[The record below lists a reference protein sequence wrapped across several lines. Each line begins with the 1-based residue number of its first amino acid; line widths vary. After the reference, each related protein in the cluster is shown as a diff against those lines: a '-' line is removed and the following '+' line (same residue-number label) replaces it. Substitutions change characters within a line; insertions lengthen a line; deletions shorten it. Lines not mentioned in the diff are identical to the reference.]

1 MTINTHTQTLYHPLK
16 GGSHSIQMGLSCWPC
31 SHYPTWT
38 LPFTLNFCLG
48 SRLLS
53 TQNLEAECPGRAVK
67 SGGLGPSLQSV
78 DSVTMSMGSSLPL
91 FPHSLLLSPL
101 PPRHCS
107 PETNRMA
114 SLVNLYIYKHQKQRK
129 RPLATPLPPNPSA
142 GRAAGS
148 QRLLEPGSVGAVRLS
163 WKLPWPLGFT
173 WRPLPSA
180 PCSSAPPL
188 RACPGKEGRDKGGS
202 HKAAR
207 GGQRARERKAKDG
220 GPQAEQ
226 SCRRRRHPEGW
237 KEAGK
242 MQDTGV
248 LAYRAQGPGSP
259 HIR

>member
-53 TQNLEAECPGRAVK
+53 TQNLEAGCPGRAVK

-148 QRLLEPGSVGAVRLS
+148 QRLLEPGCCGSRPAVLEASVASGLYLEASSFSSLFFRTSSACLS
-163 WKLPWPLGFT
+163 WKG
-173 WRPLPSA
+173 R
-180 PCSSAPPL
+180 
-188 RACPGKEGRDKGGS
+188 EGQGRVTQGCQG
-202 HKAAR
+202 R
-207 GGQRARERKAKDG
+207 
-220 GPQAEQ
+220 
-226 SCRRRRHPEGW
+226 PEGKRTESKGW
-237 KEAGK
+237 WT
-242 MQDTGV
+242 TG
-248 LAYRAQGPGSP
+248 RAELSTKAS
-259 HIR
+259 